1 MLNFLFKLIVL
12 LLIFTSNLNAETI
25 TVKCYLK
32 DEKSYTFLFDTKE
45 KTVKWLD
52 QDNQNMKISIF
63 PDVDKGGRLLIMGG
77 TGLNNEKHTFI
88 VDVVKSVINVNTNL
102 GFKDAGKCGNKS
114 IIEAPDPYEE

>member
-52 QDNQNMKISIF
+52 QDNQNMKI
-63 PDVDKGGRLLIMGG
+63 DKGGRLLIMGG
-77 TGLNNEKHTFI
+77 TGPNNEKHTFI

-114 IIEAPDPYEE
+114 IIEAPDPYEN

>member
-25 TVKCYLK
+25 AVKCYLK
-32 DEKSYTFLFDTKE
+32 DEKSYTFLLDTKE

-63 PDVDKGGRLLIMGG
+63 RQ
-77 TGLNNEKHTFI
+77 
-88 VDVVKSVINVNTNL
+88 
-102 GFKDAGKCGNKS
+102 
-114 IIEAPDPYEE
+114 

>member
-63 PDVDKGGRLLIMGG
+63 PDVDKGGKLLIMGG

-88 VDVVKSVINVNTNL
+88 IDVVKSVINVNTNL
-102 GFKDAGKCGNKS
+102 GFNDAGKCGNKS
-114 IIEAPDPYEE
+114 IIKAPDPYAD